1 MIAVSC
7 LHPLLRLLRG
17 LEMGDLSE
25 IDALLGSYIVMPVP
39 AVYSDFSQLSPYQQ
53 LVALHCLFHCINWLH
68 EVINCFAYLVKNG
81 EPDKVCNYALISE
94 TFVIFMKIYYLF
106 ILVIGFHSYS
116 PFKEVR
122 YRTHKRT
129 IYNIQNLYSCNYPP
143 PATLQS

>member
-81 EPDKVCNYALISE
+81 EPDKVCNYALFFE
-94 TFVIFMKIYYLF
+94 TFVVFMKI
-106 ILVIGFHSYS
+106 
-116 PFKEVR
+116 
-122 YRTHKRT
+122 
-129 IYNIQNLYSCNYPP
+129 
-143 PATLQS
+143 